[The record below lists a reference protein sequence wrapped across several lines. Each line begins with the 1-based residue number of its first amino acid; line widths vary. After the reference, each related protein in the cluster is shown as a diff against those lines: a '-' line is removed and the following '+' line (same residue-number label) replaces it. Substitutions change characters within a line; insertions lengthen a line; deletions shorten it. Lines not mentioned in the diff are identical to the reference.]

1 MKEVNYNETV
11 TIPILQKK
19 FQELINSNLYLEVN
33 LMIEQAK
40 NKDLQIKIEEL
51 ERKLNSV
58 SKRKK
63 KEESLGDDTY

>member
-51 ERKLNSV
+51 ERKFCV
-58 SKRKK
+58 
-63 KEESLGDDTY
+63 